1 VVGRAGGFNVV
12 PPEVARIP
20 GAQNAACKI
29 VHAESAPPRYRM
41 VVEGKQ
47 GETVR
52 MRILGAAGIASVK
65 GAQLEGD
72 DLVVK
77 IPNDAKAEFAR
88 QEIIVTIK

>member
-1 VVGRAGGFNVV
+1 
-12 PPEVARIP
+12 
-20 GAQNAACKI
+20 
-29 VHAESAPPRYRM
+29 
-41 VVEGKQ
+41 
-47 GETVR
+47 
-52 MRILGAAGIASVK
+52 VK